1 MGINLG
7 KQTQLKKLVS
17 YLVKTERERERERER
32 EIERERERNKERK
45 KERKRE
51 RKISLNTNLV
61 KLEAQRAFNL
71 LESITVETLLKSF
84 NTTKC
89 QIVRGVLMV
98 QWPII

>member
-32 EIERERERNKERK
+32 EKERK
-45 KERKRE
+45 KE

-61 KLEAQRAFNL
+61 KLEEQRAFNL
-71 LESITVETLLKSF
+71 LKSITVETLLKSF

>member
-17 YLVKTERERERERER
+17 YLVKTERERERERQ
-32 EIERERERNKERK
+32 RERERKKERK